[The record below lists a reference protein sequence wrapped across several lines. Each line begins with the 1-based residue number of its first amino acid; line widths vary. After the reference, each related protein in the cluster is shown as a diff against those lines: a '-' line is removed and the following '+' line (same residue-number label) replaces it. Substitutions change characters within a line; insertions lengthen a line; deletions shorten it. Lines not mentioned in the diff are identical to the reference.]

1 MSSLFAQAG
10 RLLRSRF
17 FRFLFSGTINT
28 VVSYGVYLMAL
39 QFFSYTVSFS
49 LAYVVGVGSSYLLN
63 RVFVFQQHRGLRS
76 VALLPLVYL
85 FQYLFGL
92 LMLWVLVDRLSLSE
106 VFAPLLVTVVTI
118 PFTYLLTRA
127 AFVAK

>member
-1 MSSLFAQAG
+1 MSSPFVRLG
-10 RLLRSRF
+10 GLLRSRF

-28 VVSYGVYLMAL
+28 VVSYAVYLGAL
-39 QFFSYTVSFS
+39 QFLSYKVSFS

-85 FQYLFGL
+85 SQYLFGL
-92 LMLWVLVDRLSLSE
+92 LILWVLVDKLSLSE